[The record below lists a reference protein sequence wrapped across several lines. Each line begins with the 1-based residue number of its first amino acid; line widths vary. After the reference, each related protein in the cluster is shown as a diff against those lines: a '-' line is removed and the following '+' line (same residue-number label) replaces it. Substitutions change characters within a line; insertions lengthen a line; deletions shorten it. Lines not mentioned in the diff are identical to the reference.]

1 MSPGH
6 PLPAARTMPIRHR
19 LFRFCSALLLAFA
32 LGGCTSTT
40 VVQYHAGDSRPV
52 CQEDGTASPVLIL
65 WGAAWRKDQH
75 HRAEREAAAE
85 RGIRQ
90 YFARRDCFPH
100 AYIAGQ
106 AMGRSPLTLSDID
119 MIRWARGQAT
129 PFNMLIQV
137 RVEELD
143 VRTQVQPS
151 LVLWES
157 DSLVQ
162 LRVRVLDMAS
172 MRLHMDRTVHW
183 KNGGGYAVRN
193 TSTLSDDLSSAL
205 GAVFTQQFSRY

>member
-1 MSPGH
+1 
-6 PLPAARTMPIRHR
+6 MPIRHR
-19 LFRFCSALLLAFA
+19 LLSFCSALLLTFA

-40 VVQYHAGDSRPV
+40 VVQYHAGESRPV
-52 CQEDGTASPVLIL
+52 CQEDDNISPVLIL

-90 YFARRDCFPH
+90 YFARGDCFRH
-100 AYIAGQ
+100 ASIAGQ

-119 MIRWARGQAT
+119 MIRWARGQTA
-129 PFNMLIQV
+129 PFSTVIQV

-162 LRVRVLDMAS
+162 LRVRVLDMPS
-172 MRLHMDRTVHW
+172 MRLQIDRTVHW

-193 TSTLSDDLSSAL
+193 TSTLSDDLSAAL
-205 GAVFTQQFSRY
+205 AAVFTQQFSRY